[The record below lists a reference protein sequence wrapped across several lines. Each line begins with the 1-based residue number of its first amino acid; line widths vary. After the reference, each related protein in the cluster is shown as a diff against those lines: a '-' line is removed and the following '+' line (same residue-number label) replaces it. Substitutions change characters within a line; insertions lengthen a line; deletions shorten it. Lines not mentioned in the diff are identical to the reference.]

1 MTEEVEA
8 DGATTETAA
17 TAAPTADG
25 ATTETATT
33 AAPTAAPTTSPAAVS
48 AWSNDEVSEFSL

>member
-1 MTEEVEA
+1 MTEEVE
-8 DGATTETAA
+8 
-17 TAAPTADG
+17 ADG

-48 AWSNDEVSEFSL
+48 AWSNDEVSELPLEYLCL